1 HPANKVLTETAED
14 RLQAIKEFT
23 ELGSGFKIAMRD
35 LNIRGAGNLLGKQQH
50 GFIDTVGF
58 DLYSQMLEEAV
69 NEKRGIKEPESEV
82 PEVEVDLNLDAY
94 LPT

>member
-1 HPANKVLTETAED
+1 
-14 RLQAIKEFT
+14 
-23 ELGSGFKIAMRD
+23 MRD

-94 LPT
+94 LPTEYIANEQAKIEIYKSYEKLKHLIKLSTLKMN

>member
-1 HPANKVLTETAED
+1 
-14 RLQAIKEFT
+14 
-23 ELGSGFKIAMRD
+23 MRD

-94 LPT
+94 LPTEYIANEQAKIEIYKSYEKLKHLIKLSTLKTN